1 MIGYR
6 VNKKLIYILKYIKSI
21 NFIIC
26 FKLNLSLILIY
37 YIFSVLCVF
46 ILYIFLMFRY
56 LGVVF
61 LGVMC
66 LLFIYR
72 FNFMYDLVY
81 IEMLKYLSVICIW
94 FFVYL
99 YIILNFMY
107 DLVYM

>member
-1 MIGYR
+1 MF
-6 VNKKLIYILKYIKSI
+6 KYMGV
-21 NFIIC
+21 IC
-26 FKLNLSLILIY
+26 LG
-37 YIFSVLCVF
+37 
-46 ILYIFLMFRY
+46 LMCI
-56 LGVVF
+56 
-61 LGVMC
+61 C
-66 LLFIYR
+66 LLFIYI